1 MRRILYSELKKAWD
15 AEDVGYFIQ
24 VSEIDRRDNTVYY
37 YMDALH
43 LWIKRRVNQWEEIS
57 GRRILSPFLC
67 ALLNKKYKL
76 AQIFEDD
83 FDDDYFGEL
92 KIFKYLAFPW
102 YQEQL
107 DWIKANTTLFRNNG
121 DFWRRL
127 EAICKKYAELYDW
140 DDECFFDKK
149 SQKADFLD

>member
-24 VSEIDRRDNTVYY
+24 VSEPYNYDGVIYYDRTEFLN
-37 YMDALH
+37 
-43 LWIKRRVNQWEEIS
+43 WIKKRTNKWEEIC
-57 GRRILSPFLC
+57 GRRIQSPFLC

-107 DWIKANTTLFRNNG
+107 DWIKSNTTLFHNKG
-121 DFWRRL
+121 DFWRRV
-127 EAICKKYAELYDW
+127 EAICKRFAEQYDW